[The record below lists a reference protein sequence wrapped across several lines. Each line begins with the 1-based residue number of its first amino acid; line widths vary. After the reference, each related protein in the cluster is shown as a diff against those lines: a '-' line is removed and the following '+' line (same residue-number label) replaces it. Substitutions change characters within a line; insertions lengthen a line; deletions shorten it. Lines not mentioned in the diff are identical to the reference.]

1 MKIKKIIKHILSRA
15 SMALRTTSDMSYK
28 DAEDILTSYLEAPI
42 ATCVGNNILAPKYD
56 LQIVVPAYNVEK
68 YIAECLDSVLQQRT
82 EFSYI
87 VTVVNDGST
96 DSTSK
101 ILEQIY
107 SKNRDK
113 MEVISQ
119 ANRGLSGARNAG
131 LQILKGRYITFLD
144 SDDMLADG
152 AIQVLMENADEKNSK
167 CSVMD
172 IVQGSWSVGT
182 DLNGTCIQHATEL
195 SGFPWGKIYRAELF
209 EHFQFPEGYW
219 FEDTPI
225 SFILYGCNLKTK
237 VIDNVVYRYRINPK
251 GITAT
256 AQKSRRCVETYYI
269 TALCLKEIPRFGV
282 RYDQRAY
289 EYFLNQCVMNELR
302 IKHRTRKIREAV
314 FVLEAELKEQ
324 YFYKKKIL
332 SEEES
337 GKQCIYLQNIE
348 QALECRMFSRF
359 ELLARTKEY

>member
-1 MKIKKIIKHILSRA
+1 MRIKKIIKSILRKT
-15 SMALRTTSDMSYK
+15 SMVLRTTSDIAYK
-28 DAEDILTSYLEAPI
+28 DAQNILTSYLETPI
-42 ATCVGNNILAPKYD
+42 ATCVGNNILAPQYD
-56 LQIVVPAYNVEK
+56 LQIVVPAYNAEK
-68 YIAECLDSVLQQRT
+68 YIEECLNSALCQKT

-96 DSTSK
+96 DSTGE
-101 ILEQIY
+101 IIERIC

-113 MEVISQ
+113 IEVINQ
-119 ANRGLSGARNAG
+119 NNRGFSGARNAG

-152 AIQVLMENADEKNSK
+152 AVQVLMETAIDRNSK
-167 CSVMD
+167 RFVAD
-172 IVQGSWSVGT
+172 IVQGSWITGT
-182 DLNGTCIQHATEL
+182 KLNGGRIQHATEL

-237 VIDNVVYRYRINPK
+237 VIDNAVYMYRVNPK

-256 AQKSRRCVETYYI
+256 APKSRRSVETYYI
-269 TALCLKEIPRFGV
+269 TALCLREIPRFGV
-282 RYDQRAY
+282 QYDQRAY

-302 IKHRTRKIREAV
+302 IKHRPRKIREAV
-314 FVLEAELKEQ
+314 FVLEADLKRQ
-324 YFYKKKIL
+324 YFPKNKIWL
-332 SEEES
+332 EE
-337 GKQCIYLQNIE
+337 KDRKRCIYLRDIE
-348 QALECRMFSRF
+348 HALEGRMFSRF